1 LRPRYVSAASR
12 PVTALATAYA
22 MLLWSSR
29 TATKPTRRAHAVT
42 PPSVAALPI
51 PKHEACT
58 SRVRSGLQGP
68 SGSPVAVSR
77 TMGAW
82 RLGPQRA
89 ASANDTHMISRLAAH
104 GQQAA
109 LLLVVVAT
117 DAQPRWP
124 SDRACERGKR
134 GHHQTPFVSC
144 TTGTIKTSL
153 TTAPHLRL
161 TVGTSVEERV
171 CR

>member
-1 LRPRYVSAASR
+1 MRPRYVSAASR

-68 SGSPVAVSR
+68 SLLEVAGPLPSHERTATVASGSSACSVSER
-77 TMGAW
+77 TTIHGEHAYDPSPGCWLLMASEPLWSWWWWWPLMPNLAGPGAE
-82 RLGPQRA
+82 RVSE
-89 ASANDTHMISRLAAH
+89 ASEAIIKPRSLAAL
-104 GQQAA
+104 QA
-109 LLLVVVAT
+109 
-117 DAQPRWP
+117 P
-124 SDRACERGKR
+124 SK
-134 GHHQTPFVSC
+134 P
-144 TTGTIKTSL
+144 
-153 TTAPHLRL
+153 P
-161 TVGTSVEERV
+161 
-171 CR
+171 